1 MRRNEILEQIFE
13 TLHIS
18 EPFYMASY
26 INQNPSNILDKINF
40 EEYGDKYEKRDKVN
54 ISKSKIVD
62 VNEVKKVN

>member
-26 INQNPSNILDKINF
+26 INQNPSDILDKINF
-40 EEYGDKYEKRDKVN
+40 EEYIDSFSFDYDI
-54 ISKSKIVD
+54 ISNTDTLLVTI
-62 VNEVKKVN
+62 

>member
-1 MRRNEILEQIFE
+1 MRRNKILEQIFE

-18 EPFYMASY
+18 EPFHTASY

-40 EEYGDKYEKRDKVN
+40 EEYGEKYEKRDKVN
-54 ISKSKIVD
+54 IFKSKIVD